1 MTLNVIHL
9 ISLLCVMAQ
18 STINSTLVYACRMT
32 LPNHKPLNQFLS
44 ILCGCRH
51 VFVYLCVVTQGSS
64 CQTFKL
70 TSSVVQ

>member
-9 ISLLCVMAQ
+9 SLLCVMAQ
-18 STINSTLVYACRMT
+18 SRINSTLVYACRMT

-44 ILCGCRH
+44 ILCGCD

-64 CQTFKL
+64 CQPFKL
-70 TSSVVQ
+70 TSSVAQ

>member
-9 ISLLCVMAQ
+9 SLLRVMAQ
-18 STINSTLVYACRMT
+18 SRINSTLVYACRMT

-51 VFVYLCVVTQGSS
+51 VFVYLCVVTQGRHV
-64 CQTFKL
+64 KL
-70 TSSVVQ
+70 LSLRLQ

>member
-1 MTLNVIHL
+1 MTLSVIHL
-9 ISLLCVMAQ
+9 SFLSVMAQ
-18 STINSTLVYACRMT
+18 SRINSTLVYACRMT
-32 LPNHKPLNQFLS
+32 LPNHKPLNQFWS
-44 ILCGCRH
+44 ILCGGRH